1 MKLNK
6 LAGLSLGIFVAG
18 CGAGAGAGAP
28 EAAATPNAGAGAAV
42 APVAARPVHSDAE
55 RARIR
60 DFLDKRIDRR
70 TIRKTLR
77 TAGGRQV
84 HCIDINSQ
92 PALNGGPVASPPI
105 EIDPDRTALK
115 QGTIQPEAL
124 WDVAT
129 GAEARCDAGTVPVRE
144 ILQEDLD
151 RYESLDEYFKKTP
164 SHIGTSESPY
174 KKVEEQKG
182 PVSDLVITPLPIP
195 IHLIHYGPVGGH
207 QYAHA
212 YRSVLN
218 YGAETNI
225 NIWSPRVELSN
236 EFSLEQIWVTAGS
249 YSDNSLQTLEVGVQH
264 YHDLYG
270 DDNTHLFIYSTRDAY
285 QNKVNPGCYNN
296 SCGDFVQVSSTWH
309 PGTTWFNSSTT
320 NGQLQAI
327 NAHWMKAGETGDWW
341 LSVHGEWVGYYPR
354 SKYNAAANHATNID
368 FGGEIVD
375 NRNGGRHTTTQ
386 MGSGAFAAAGFANA
400 SYMNQIRYNDSNP
413 SGNAVTWAEAN
424 GLTPS
429 QDDANCYSISYVQS
443 TDPNWHNY
451 FFFGGPGY
459 DFYNCH

>member
-1 MKLNK
+1 MKRNVLV
-6 LAGLSLGIFVAG
+6 GLSLGIFVAG

-28 EAAATPNAGAGAAV
+28 EAAATTTTTNQGAAV
-42 APVAARPVHSDAE
+42 TAAAAPPVHSDIE
-55 RARIR
+55 RARMR

-92 PALNGGPVASPPI
+92 PALNGGPVASPPT
-105 EIDPDRTALK
+105 EIDSDRSVVK
-115 QGTIQPEAL
+115 QGNIQPEKL
-124 WDVAT
+124 WDVT
-129 GAEARCDAGTVPVRE
+129 SGAEARCDAGTVPVRE

-151 RYESLDEYFKKTP
+151 RYESLTRYFKKTP
-164 SHIGTSESPY
+164 SHIGTSESPG
-174 KKVEEQKG
+174 KQIEEQKG
-182 PVSDLVITPLPIP
+182 PVSDITIIPIP

-225 NIWSPRVELSN
+225 NIWSPRVELTS
-236 EFSLEQIWVTAGS
+236 EFSLEQIRVTAGS

-285 QNKVNPGCYNN
+285 QNKINPGCYNN
-296 SCGDFVQVSSTWH
+296 SCGDFVQVSATWH

-320 NGQLQAI
+320 NGQMQAI

-341 LSVHGEWVGYYPR
+341 LSVQGEWVGYYPR

-375 NRNGGRHTTTQ
+375 NRNGGRHT
-386 MGSGAFAAAGFANA
+386 
-400 SYMNQIRYNDSNP
+400 
-413 SGNAVTWAEAN
+413 
-424 GLTPS
+424 
-429 QDDANCYSISYVQS
+429 DDADGQRRFRRRRLRQRLLHEP
-443 TDPNWHNY
+443 DPLQRLEPERR
-451 FFFGGPGY
+451 FGHLGRGQWPVA
-459 DFYNCH
+459 DAERRQLL